1 MNSWTELLQ
10 ILIEELGIT
19 TGGFL
24 EDSHKSGL
32 TFYEKVFSFQSMLGS
47 LNHSERHGD

>member
-10 ILIEELGIT
+10 ILIEELGIP

-24 EDSHKSGL
+24 KDSHKSGL
-32 TFYEKVFSFQSMLGS
+32 TFHEKVSFSVNAGVP
-47 LNHSERHGD
+47 